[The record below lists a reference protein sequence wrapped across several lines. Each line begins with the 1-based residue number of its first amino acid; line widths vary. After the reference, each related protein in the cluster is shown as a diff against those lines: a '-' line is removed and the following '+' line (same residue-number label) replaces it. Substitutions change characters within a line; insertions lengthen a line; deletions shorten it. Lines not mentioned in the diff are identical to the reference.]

1 VEGGRS
7 RPVGEK
13 PAATMKAP
21 NELGRLGGLI
31 RSSIDRLVNLLSCG
45 AILRLS
51 STPMLPGSEADE
63 RARHRSR

>member
-1 VEGGRS
+1 
-7 RPVGEK
+7 
-13 PAATMKAP
+13 MKAP

-31 RSSIDRLVNLLSCG
+31 RPGIDRLVNLLSCG